1 MTTEEYNSMKDS
13 YLELITK
20 ILIES
25 GGLNPSITLLGVH
38 KEDGKTAIV
47 HVPIP
52 SKYMN
57 TEEGKDEFVDD
68 IVPQIADK
76 VKKEFDINA
85 VAWASEAWLRE
96 ADSKN
101 ISKEELMSSW
111 KKLPIKKEVLIITIE
126 SEEGVQTTIKEILRK
141 GKQVNE
147 DGELIDNV
155 ELIDIPKFEGTN
167 AAEGR
172 FTGLYKKFS

>member
-1 MTTEEYNSMKDS
+1 MKNG

-20 ILIES
+20 ILMES
-25 GGLNPSITLLGVH
+25 GGLNPSITLLGTH
-38 KEDGKTAIV
+38 RDDGKIAIV

-52 SKYMN
+52 SKYMDN
-57 TEEGKDEFVDD
+57 EESKDKFVDD
-68 IVPQIADK
+68 LVPQIADK
-76 VKKEFDINA
+76 VKKDFDVNA

-96 ADSKN
+96 ADTKN
-101 ISKEELMSSW
+101 MSKEQVMTGW
-111 KKLPIKKEVLIITIE
+111 KKLPIKKEVLIISIE

-147 DGELIDNV
+147 NGELIDNI
-155 ELIDIPKFEGTN
+155 ELCDMPAFDGHN
-167 AAEGR
+167 AAAAEGR

>member
-1 MTTEEYNSMKDS
+1 MKDS

-38 KEDGKTAIV
+38 KEDGKSAIV

-57 TEEGKDEFVDD
+57 NEETKDEFLDD

-76 VKKEFDINA
+76 VKKDFDVNA

-96 ADSKN
+96 ADTKN
-101 ISKEELMSSW
+101 MSKEQVMTGW
-111 KKLPIKKEVLIITIE
+111 KKLPIKKEVLIISIE

-147 DGELIDNV
+147 DGQLIDNI
-155 ELIDIPKFEGTN
+155 ELGEMPTFDGN
-167 AAEGR
+167 NAAAAEGR